1 MERQY
6 LEEDYLYEDED
17 ALEELKEIRMEI
29 DYAKKH
35 GDIERALFLYMDYV
49 HEDVFRLYCKNAI
62 EILPEFME
70 LLDEHYSEYY
80 EHRINVMIGY
90 KWVITAI
97 DDYLSYSLDD
107 IINFYKMYHDLCLK
121 YGYSLR
127 TYYQFL
133 WGFLDSCPQL
143 EKEFGI
149 TVEEAHESWL
159 NEPKDRL
166 SDVDSIEDDGEASYL
181 LFIEK
186 NPQKALEIMKSY
198 FNGEKRG
205 REIPHSSYF
214 LFAKYYFENGDL
226 SQALKNAKMSL
237 EWYDKDFPDYSTYIS
252 IRSQLFWFL
261 SYRYREKAIS
271 IFKRILPYV
280 PDCQSLFV
288 RMVFYISSYQLFVQL
303 EKKNYKEMYV
313 DLPLKIAGEN
323 IHENGKYE
331 IAELKELFYA
341 KARHLADM
349 YDERDGD
356 TAQNDR
362 LNKIYEF

>member
-1 MERQY
+1 MEKQY

-29 DYAKKH
+29 DYARKH

-49 HEDVFRLYCKNAI
+49 ECDVFRLYCKNAI

-80 EHRINVMIGY
+80 EHRVNVMIGY

-127 TYYQFL
+127 TYYQYLWYFL
-133 WGFLDSCPQL
+133 YCRKNL
-143 EKEFGI
+143 EKEFGL
-149 TVEEAHESWL
+149 TAKDAFERFSKES
-159 NEPKDRL
+159 KDRL
-166 SDVDSIEDDGEASYL
+166 SNRNVIDDDDELSYVLKVENNVNRAYEILQPYTDGLINEKDVLAH
-181 LFIEK
+181 
-186 NPQKALEIMKSY
+186 M
-198 FNGEKRG
+198 
-205 REIPHSSYF
+205 YF
-214 LFAKYYFENGDL
+214 LLADYF
-226 SQALKNAKMSL
+226 LKNDNLSFMLKYAKLSFEL
-237 EWYDKDFPDYSTYIS
+237 YEKTDPDYSTYLPV
-252 IRSQLFWFL
+252 RSQLFWFL

-288 RMVFYISSYQLFVQL
+288 RMIFYISAYQLFVQL

-313 DLPLKIAGEN
+313 DLPLRIAGEN

-341 KARHLADM
+341 KAKHLADM

>member
-17 ALEELKEIRMEI
+17 ALTELEDIRMEI
-29 DYAKKH
+29 DYARKH

-49 HEDVFRLYCKNAI
+49 ACDVFRLYCKNAI

-70 LLDEHYSEYY
+70 LLDEYYSEYY

-90 KWVITAI
+90 KWVITDI

-127 TYYQFL
+127 TYYQGL
-133 WGFLDSCPQL
+133 WTILMDHKNLQPI
-143 EKEFGI
+143 FGLSI
-149 TVEEAHESWL
+149 EEAHRRYRAE
-159 NEPKDRL
+159 NKDIL
-166 SDVDSIEDDGEASYL
+166 TDDDSIEDGVEVVYS

-186 NPQKALEIMKSY
+186 NPQKALEIIKPY

-205 REIPHSSYF
+205 REIPHQSYYV
-214 LFAKYYFENGDL
+214 FARYYFENGDL

-252 IRSQLFWFL
+252 IRSQLFWIL

-271 IFKRILPYV
+271 IFKRILLYV
-280 PDCQSLFV
+280 SDCQSLFV

-303 EKKNYKEMYV
+303 EKKNYKEIYV
-313 DLPLKIAGEN
+313 DLPLRIAGEN
-323 IHENGKYE
+323 IHKNGKYE
-331 IAELKELFYA
+331 IAELKKLFYA
-341 KARHLADM
+341 IAKHYADM
-349 YDERDGD
+349 YDKRDGD